1 MLLMRDGRPMSAPS
15 AQQNNS
21 ETASAAKLKN
31 VNNLVAKT
39 EVVYEEPGQERG
51 IFRRVVDTINPF
63 SSSGDR
69 KTKEVDAKKSE
80 SDAALQALAK
90 KKSAEKKDEPPGVMA
105 SLWNGINPFG
115 GSSAKENTV
124 SSKNRQLVDQIDNSL
139 QDKGI
144 DSKSQ
149 TASLQPPPAALPK
162 IEEVFY
168 PQTDTG
174 ELLGKIDSNLK
185 KGGKEGVGELPAP
198 PEAAQA
204 FKDAAAAQMTAA
216 KGAVKAEPP
225 PSVASTGLLG
235 SIDEKLKSKGVEPSQ
250 FELPTDAADA
260 KGTAPK
266 KETNKKIELEPKVA
280 VEKGPLF
287 LGPADLQ
294 LSEPPPTNQEPVRQ
308 DNVASPA
315 DSQEP
320 EIREI
325 PKSVVR
331 GPAQSAPPQKPTE
344 QKKPAPSGEDEEKGV
359 LDQLK
364 QDAESIGK
372 VLNPFRW

>member
-1 MLLMRDGRPMSAPS
+1 
-15 AQQNNS
+15 
-21 ETASAAKLKN
+21 
-31 VNNLVAKT
+31 
-39 EVVYEEPGQERG
+39 
-51 IFRRVVDTINPF
+51 
-63 SSSGDR
+63 
-69 KTKEVDAKKSE
+69 
-80 SDAALQALAK
+80 
-90 KKSAEKKDEPPGVMA
+90 MA

-115 GSSAKENTV
+115 GPSAKEATGG
-124 SSKNRQLVDQIDNSL
+124 SKNRQLVDQIDNSL

-149 TASLQPPPAALPK
+149 TVALQPPPAALPK
-162 IEEVFY
+162 IEEVVY
-168 PQTDTG
+168 PQADTG

-185 KGGKEGVGELPAP
+185 KGGKGVGELPSP

-216 KGAVKAEPP
+216 KGPANTAEPP

-235 SIDEKLKSKGVEPSQ
+235 NIDEKLKSKGVEPSQ
-250 FELPTDAADA
+250 LELPTDAADA
-260 KGTAPK
+260 KATAPK
-266 KETNKKIELEPKVA
+266 KETNKKIELEPKVV

-294 LSEPPPTNQEPVRQ
+294 LSEPSPTNQEQVGQ
-308 DNVASPA
+308 DKAASSD

-320 EIREI
+320 GVREI

-331 GPAQSAPPQKPTE
+331 GPVQPAPAQKPTE
-344 QKKPAPSGEDEEKGV
+344 QKKPAPPGEDEEKGV

-364 QDAESIGK
+364 QDADSIGK
-372 VLNPFRW
+372 ILNPFRW